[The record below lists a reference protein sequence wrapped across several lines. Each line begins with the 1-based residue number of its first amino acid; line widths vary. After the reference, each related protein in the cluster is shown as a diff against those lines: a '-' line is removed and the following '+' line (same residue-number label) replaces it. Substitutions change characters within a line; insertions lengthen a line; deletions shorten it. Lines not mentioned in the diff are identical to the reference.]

1 MVNDASIKPHDTLPN
16 EYILKRLLPIH
27 PKKALNE
34 RTQITMIAKENRPLE
49 INNVGKVGSRFEFF
63 REIFI
68 HQLVP

>member
-34 RTQITMIAKENRPLE
+34 RTPITIIAKENRPLE
-49 INNVGKVGSRFEFF
+49 INNTYLVLK
-63 REIFI
+63 FI
-68 HQLVP
+68 LIEDEAGI